1 MVQVTRGIYLGAIK
15 RNTAPF
21 NYLSNL
27 DKAGD
32 FTIRSDQQF
41 MVLAAG

>member
-15 RNTAPF
+15 IYSASLADF
-21 NYLSNL
+21 SNL
-27 DKAGD
+27 GKAGD